1 MALKDDLDGVAAP
14 RGPDSR
20 MAKAKKT
27 TKKVSKTSR
36 APVRAKKA
44 PARKARARRS
54 SPARLDPEVSS
65 KLLRPPSDFDDT
77 IERFAAAWSGDGRAV
92 RVPGVTP
99 SKLVSALA
107 KAQKAAAR
115 YEAERLVLERKL
127 GVLRDAKALAADEA
141 WRGLLDA
148 WAIVKAHLR
157 RSPELAEAF
166 AFMSDAFPGGPGGPR
181 RAPEPP
187 TGEG

>member
-1 MALKDDLDGVAAP
+1 
-14 RGPDSR
+14 

-27 TKKVSKTSR
+27 TKKTSTTSSKTLR
-36 APVRAKKA
+36 EPARGKKAPARAKKA
-44 PARKARARRS
+44 PARKRS
-54 SPARLDPEVSS
+54 SGVKAIARLDPEVSS

-99 SKLVSALA
+99 SKLLSALA

-115 YEAERLVLERKL
+115 FEAERLVLERKL